1 MGFDS
6 MNRILEPEIM
16 FDEIQCLQFYN
27 GVPNF
32 VYYEKLNLFFN
43 DELTGTVGEL
53 GCGPAVFTKMLRDK
67 YPFIE
72 IDAYD
77 GSETMLKL
85 AKHHIGDL
93 DRITLVQKMIENID
107 KKYDT
112 IISLNTLHHIHD
124 PNIFWNTVKRMS
136 KQNSKIFIIDLVR
149 PQDENSVEEI
159 VNQSLGI
166 NFESDL
172 FRQDFINSLKA
183 AFTKEEVEEQAKGLD
198 CSVTVSQYLGVE
210 NIVIKNF

>member
-1 MGFDS
+1 

-16 FDEIQCLQFYN
+16 FDEIQCLQYYY
-27 GVPNF
+27 GVPNY
-32 VYYEKLNLFFN
+32 VYYEKLNLFSN
-43 DELTGTVGEL
+43 DILKGTVGEL
-53 GCGPAVFTKMLRDK
+53 GCGPAVFTKILRDK

-77 GSETMLKL
+77 GSATMLKL
-85 AKHHIGDL
+85 AKNHIGDL
-93 DRITLVQKMIENID
+93 DRINLVQEMIENID

-136 KQNSKIFIIDLVR
+136 KQNSKILIIDLVR

-159 VNQSLGI
+159 VNRVLGTFSE
-166 NFESDL
+166 NLL

-183 AFTKEEVEEQAKGLD
+183 AFTKEEVEKQLKGLD

-210 NIVIKNF
+210 NVVIKNF

>member
-1 MGFDS
+1 MGFNI

-16 FDEIQCLQFYN
+16 FDEIQCLQYYY
-27 GVPNF
+27 GVPNY
-32 VYYEKLNLFFN
+32 VYYERLNLFSN
-43 DELTGTVGEL
+43 DILKCTVVEL
-53 GCGPAVFTKMLRDK
+53 GCGPAVFTKILRDK

-77 GSETMLKL
+77 GSATMLKL
-85 AKHHIGDL
+85 AKNHIGDL
-93 DRITLVQKMIENID
+93 DRINLVQEMIENID

-136 KQNSKIFIIDLVR
+136 KQNSKILIIDLVR

-159 VNQSLGI
+159 VNRVLGTFSE
-166 NFESDL
+166 NLL

-183 AFTKEEVEEQAKGLD
+183 AFTKEEVEKQLKGLD

-210 NIVIKNF
+210 NVVIKNF

>member
-1 MGFDS
+1 
-6 MNRILEPEIM
+6 
-16 FDEIQCLQFYN
+16 
-27 GVPNF
+27 
-32 VYYEKLNLFFN
+32 
-43 DELTGTVGEL
+43 
-53 GCGPAVFTKMLRDK
+53 
-67 YPFIE
+67 
-72 IDAYD
+72 
-77 GSETMLKL
+77 
-85 AKHHIGDL
+85 
-93 DRITLVQKMIENID
+93 
-107 KKYDT
+107 
-112 IISLNTLHHIHD
+112 
-124 PNIFWNTVKRMS
+124 MS

-183 AFTKEEVEEQAKGLD
+183 AFTKEEVEEQVKGLD